1 MAKLV
6 DSEKFNQMTLIWPTF
21 RLGRVFRAQ
30 SLKEVLLNCDRYT
43 PGDPPTL
50 FFDRNGNGFNTI
62 LDIYR

>member
-1 MAKLV
+1 MKLI
-6 DSEKFNQMTLIWPTF
+6 SYIAIF
-21 RLGRVFRAQ
+21 RLGRAFRAQ
-30 SLKEVLLNCDRYT
+30 TLKEVLLNCDRYT